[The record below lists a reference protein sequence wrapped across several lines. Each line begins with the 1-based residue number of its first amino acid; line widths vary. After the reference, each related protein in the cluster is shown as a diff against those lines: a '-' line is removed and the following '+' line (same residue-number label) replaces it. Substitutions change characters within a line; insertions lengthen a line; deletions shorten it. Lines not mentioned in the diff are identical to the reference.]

1 MPHAKAP
8 TEKEDNED
16 NGMRIH
22 IKKNSLNNSRMSSR

>member
-22 IKKNSLNNSRMSSR
+22 IIKTA